1 LALGIDYA
9 AHDATA
15 LAELVARGEVSPV
28 ELLDEALARAEA
40 ANPKINALTGLRPEV
55 ARRMIAEG
63 LPEGPLRGVPF
74 LLKDSGAE
82 AVDFPTS
89 GGSRLL
95 RDTRWPEDSAVYA
108 RIRGTGVVTFGRTTA
123 PEGAVGAV
131 TEADAYG
138 GPTRNPWD
146 LSRTPGG
153 SSGGSGAAVAAGIVP
168 AAHGSDGGGSIRIPA
183 SNCGLFGFKAT
194 RARVPDGPYAGEG
207 WGGMA
212 IEGFLTRSVR
222 DMAVLMD
229 AVSGPDLGAPYVAPP
244 LAEGFCASI
253 ARPPRRLRVAFCPTR
268 FDGSAI
274 HSDCRAAAEDAA
286 KLLASLGHQVEEA
299 RPDADVAGLMRAWTL
314 IVACGTALW
323 VRQKL
328 AKLGRSLREGDVEPR
343 TEAAIRLAETVSGPD
358 YLEAIETVHDFGRA
372 MARFMEGFDVL
383 LTATMAAPPAEIGRF
398 RPVEGDFLAYRLG
411 PKGVLPYSPFAPIMN
426 ASGQPSASLPL
437 SWNADGLPIGVQL
450 ATRFGE
456 DELLMALSA
465 EIEAARP
472 WMARRPPGF

>member
-1 LALGIDYA
+1 MALGLDYA

-15 LAELVARGEVSPV
+15 LALLVARGEATAL
-28 ELLDEALARAEA
+28 ELLEEALARAET
-40 ANPKINALTGLRPEV
+40 ANPRLNALTGLRPEV
-55 ARRMIAEG
+55 ARRMIAAG
-63 LPEGPLRGVPF
+63 LPDGPLRGVPF

-95 RDTRWPEDSAVYA
+95 RDTCWPQDSAVYA
-108 RIRGTGVVTFGRTTA
+108 RLRATGLVTFGRTTA

-131 TEADAYG
+131 TEAEAYG

-153 SSGGSGAAVAAGIVP
+153 SSGGSGAAVTAGIVP

-222 DMAVLMD
+222 DMATLMD

-244 LAEGFCASI
+244 LAEGFAASI

-274 HSDCRAAAEDAA
+274 HPDCRAAAEDAA
-286 KLLASLGHQVEEA
+286 ALLASLGHHVEEA
-299 RPDADVAGLMRAWTL
+299 RPGADVAGMMRAWTL

-328 AKLGRSLREGDVEPR
+328 AKLGRTLWQGDVEHR
-343 TEAAIRLAETVSGPD
+343 TEAAIRLAETVSGAD

-372 MARFMEGFDVL
+372 MARFMEGWDVL
-383 LTATMAAPPAEIGRF
+383 LTSTMGEPPAEIGRF
-398 RPVEGDFLAYRLG
+398 RPVEGDFLDYRLG
-411 PKGVLPYSPFAPIMN
+411 PNGVLPYSPFAPVMN
-426 ASGQPSASLPL
+426 ASGQPAASLPL
-437 SWNADGLPIGVQL
+437 FWNADGLPIGVQL

-456 DELLMALSA
+456 DDLLMALSA

>member
-1 LALGIDYA
+1 VTLGIDYA
-9 AHDATA
+9 AQDATA
-15 LAELVARGEVSPV
+15 LAALVARGEVSAT

-40 ANPKINALTGLRPEV
+40 ANPRINAIALPQPEV
-55 ARRMIAEG
+55 ARRLIAEG
-63 LPEGPLRGVPF
+63 LPDGPLRGVPF

-82 AVDFPTS
+82 ARDFPS
-89 GGSRLL
+89 CGGSRLL
-95 RDTRWPEDSAVYA
+95 RGTRWPEDSTVYD
-108 RIRGTGVVTFGRTTA
+108 RIRRTGVVPFARATA

-131 TEADAYG
+131 TEAVVYG

-222 DMAVLMD
+222 DMATLMD

-244 LAEGFCASI
+244 LAEGFAASI
-253 ARPPRRLRVAFCPTR
+253 ARPPRRLRIALCATR
-268 FDGSAI
+268 FDGAAI
-274 HSDCRAAAEDAA
+274 HPDCRDAAEDAGR
-286 KLLASLGHQVEEA
+286 LLVSLGHHVEEA
-299 RPDADVAGLMRAWTL
+299 RPDADVAAMMRAWTL

-323 VRQKL
+323 VRQRVG
-328 AKLGRSLREGDVEPR
+328 KLGRTLRDGDVEPR
-343 TEAAIRLAETVSGPD
+343 TEAAIRLADTVSGAD
-358 YLEAIETVHDFGRA
+358 YLEAIEAVHDFGRA
-372 MARFMEGFDVL
+372 MARFMEGWDVL
-383 LTATMAAPPAEIGRF
+383 LTPTMAEPPALIGRF
-398 RPVEGDFLAYRLG
+398 APVEGDFLDYRLG
-411 PKGVLPYSPFAPIMN
+411 PHGVLPYSPFAPIMN
-426 ASGQPSASLPL
+426 ASGQPAASLPL
-437 SWNADGLPIGVQL
+437 FWNADGLPIGVQL

-456 DELLMALSA
+456 DDLLMALSA
-465 EIEAARP
+465 QMEAARP